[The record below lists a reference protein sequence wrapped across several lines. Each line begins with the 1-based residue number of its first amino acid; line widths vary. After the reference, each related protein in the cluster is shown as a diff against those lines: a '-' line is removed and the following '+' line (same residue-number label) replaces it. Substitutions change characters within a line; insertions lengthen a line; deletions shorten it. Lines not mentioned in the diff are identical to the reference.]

1 MSQGKRVYAQLCPTL
16 FHAMDCNLPA
26 SSVHGIF
33 QARILNTMC
42 VCVCVCVCDKLL
54 QLWVAISCSRDLPDP
69 GIEPA
74 SLESPALAGRIFYCW
89 TIWETSMS
97 QGPWHLG
104 KKEIGKML
112 QNQLTSRSLVTF
124 TEDNSGSHCSHD
136 KDQISQ
142 DPRQSGPCLPII
154 SFYFLPPLPQLQPK
168 VFEPGISQIW
178 NTLII
183 L

>member
-1 MSQGKRVYAQLCPTL
+1 MGASVSGEACVRSVVSNSFSRHGLQPASLLCPWN
-16 FHAMDCNLPA
+16 FP
-26 SSVHGIF
+26 GK
-33 QARILNTMC
+33 NTEYN

-154 SFYFLPPLPQLQPK
+154 SFYFLPPLP
-168 VFEPGISQIW
+168 
-178 NTLII
+178 
-183 L
+183 